1 MVNSRHLTLEVELI
15 RWMLLVVAALAMILV
30 IATALAAADPMMEP
44 RLLPGDM
51 GEVAQPMVPDNLV
64 KPFFPEAP
72 PGWNTEAKDFP
83 PAEAAARLWMTLQNH
98 QAGHALQALAGWE
111 QLCLPEEAA
120 HWREIAIAAA
130 LLQTGDLK
138 QAAMHLDLAR
148 NLAPDHA
155 VVAYYTGLLRLEQA
169 AAATRAPD
177 GYDGTLRMVAYP
189 PMEDK
194 AVFEMLARTEL
205 EMTIAKAGAVRLDQ
219 PLLALG
225 PGEEEAVVIPRVGD
239 LLAAL
244 GADNFV
250 GKAHHLLFGHCL
262 DRAEL
267 VAAEV
272 HLDAAV
278 ATGVA
283 PLYGYQDLG
292 NTYLALDRHADA
304 LRAAEKDLRINHPEI
319 GETWNRLSVATYQS
333 VKGMWVW

>member
-1 MVNSRHLTLEVELI
+1 MITNRHMTVEVELF
-15 RWMLLVVAALAMILV
+15 RWMLLVVAALAIILA
-30 IATALAAADPMMEP
+30 IATALGAADPMTEP

-51 GEVAQPMVPDNLV
+51 GETAQPLVPDHLV

-72 PGWNTEAKDFP
+72 PARDFP

-98 QAGHALQALAGWE
+98 RAGHTLEALAGWE
-111 QLCLPEEAA
+111 QLRLPQQTA

-155 VVAYYTGLLRLEQA
+155 VVAYYTGILRLEQA
-169 AAATRAPD
+169 AAATRVPD
-177 GYDGTLRMVAYP
+177 GYEGTMRMVAYT

-194 AVFEMLARTEL
+194 AVLEMIARTEL
-205 EMTIAKAGAVRLDQ
+205 EMAIIKAGEVRLDQ
-219 PLLALG
+219 PLLMLE

-239 LLAAL
+239 LLVAL

-250 GKAHHLLFGHCL
+250 GKAHHLLFGICL

-267 VAAEV
+267 VTAEV
-272 HLDAAV
+272 HLDAAA

-283 PLYGYQDLG
+283 TLYGYQDLG
-292 NTYLALDRHADA
+292 ETYLALDRPADA
-304 LRAAEKDLRINHPEI
+304 LRAARKDLEINHPWV
-319 GETWNRLSVATYQS
+319 GETWNRLNEMTYAT